1 MTPRKRTRAHWVL
14 LACLAVALVSLA
26 VAVWPRSQTG
36 TQRVSALTQQLKC
49 VECQGLSVAE
59 SETAGS
65 RSIRADIAS
74 RVKHGESDQ
83 SILDAYVERFGKSIL
98 LEPQAEGLNWLLWA
112 VPVGVAI
119 GGSIGVVRVFR
130 RRTTGASAPA
140 PADGNG
146 DGNGVRPK
154 KPQTW
159 VVVCATIGV
168 VAIGVGVGVARRDH
182 GSGVSATVTRAQRDS
197 RFRTQLAAHPKSA
210 ALHLAYARFLI
221 EKNEPKALLQFV
233 QAAQLD
239 PKSAEATA
247 YAGWLLYRV
256 DNQVAAARASFDKA
270 RGIDEKYPDTYFF
283 MGLLEIQQGSADD
296 GRAALQRFLAMAPA
310 HRYAP
315 QARQVLAS
323 SVSADKSQTS
333 QSK

>member
-1 MTPRKRTRAHWVL
+1 
-14 LACLAVALVSLA
+14 
-26 VAVWPRSQTG
+26 
-36 TQRVSALTQQLKC
+36 
-49 VECQGLSVAE
+49 
-59 SETAGS
+59 ETAGS
-65 RSIRADIAS
+65 RSIRADIKA
-74 RVKHGESDQ
+74 RVQRGETNQ
-83 SILDAYVERFGKSIL
+83 SVLDAYVERFGTSIL
-98 LEPQAEGLNWLLWA
+98 LEPQADGLNLLLWA
-112 VPVGVAI
+112 VPIGVAI

-130 RRTTGASAPA
+130 RTAASARARARGDNIEVA
-140 PADGNG
+140 PRRAR
-146 DGNGVRPK
+146 VWFHISA
-154 KPQTW
+154 TLA
-159 VVVCATIGV
+159 VVVIGAV
-168 VAIGVGVGVARRDH
+168 VGMARRDE
-182 GSGVSATVTRAQRDS
+182 GAGVSTTVTRAQRDS
-197 RFRTQLAAHPKSA
+197 RFLAQLAEYPNSA
-210 ALHLAYARFLI
+210 QLHLAYARFLI
-221 EKNEPKALLQFV
+221 DQNEPRALLQFV

-270 RGIDEKYPDTYFF
+270 RGIDENYPDTYFF